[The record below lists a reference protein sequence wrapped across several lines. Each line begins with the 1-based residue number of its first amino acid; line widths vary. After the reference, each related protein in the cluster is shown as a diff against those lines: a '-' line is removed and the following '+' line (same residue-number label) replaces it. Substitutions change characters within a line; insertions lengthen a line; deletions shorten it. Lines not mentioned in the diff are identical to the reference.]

1 MGKSATKRIKSRI
14 RNKISSKKTR
24 RKKTCRKKN
33 YIIKHKQK
41 GGNLDPILPLA
52 GITVIGGI
60 VYYLNKNQNI
70 DKDKDKDI
78 NKNQNID
85 KDIEEAINLKKI
97 SDENAQKIMTTF
109 FLNLLK
115 KDENID
121 IEKAILEFENSNDK
135 SLEEFANKK
144 GRTKDSYIL
153 LMKPAF
159 ELAKKN
165 LNKSN

>member
-1 MGKSATKRIKSRI
+1 MGKSATRRIKSRI

-24 RKKTCRKKN
+24 RKKTRRKKN

-70 DKDKDKDI
+70 DKD
-78 NKNQNID
+78 ID

-109 FLNLLK
+109 FLNILK

-135 SLEEFANKK
+135 SLQEFANKK
-144 GRTKDSYIL
+144 GRTKDSYIR

-159 ELAKKN
+159 KLAKKN
-165 LNKSN
+165 LNKK

>member
-60 VYYLNKNQNI
+60 VYYL
-70 DKDKDKDI
+70 

>member
-1 MGKSATKRIKSRI
+1 MGKSATRRIKSRI

-24 RKKTCRKKN
+24 RKKTRRKKN

-70 DKDKDKDI
+70 DKD
-78 NKNQNID
+78 
-85 KDIEEAINLKKI
+85 IEEAINLKKI

-109 FLNLLK
+109 FLNILK

-135 SLEEFANKK
+135 SLQEFANKK
-144 GRTKDSYIL
+144 GRTKDSYIR

-159 ELAKKN
+159 KLAKKN
-165 LNKSN
+165 LNKK